1 MQKYTATEWAT
12 MEGGHSLDTPKDI
25 PFSFLKDEIY
35 EARMLRDDNNARVLT
50 YTDCSQR
57 LYLILLCLEL
67 MRHFPRYSDIV
78 KRYASNTTNRN
89 NYNIFRMFSTDLHNF
104 LYFVNGD
111 DDAMDKLKDPEA
123 AKGLRAKTRL
133 PIMAV
138 NRYLTQLSNNAQPSN
153 PSELFIKLETA
164 LNIKNSDYKNIRR
177 LITNMKSLS
186 KIERENSTTKL
197 LFAVRAKLRSSDI
210 ISDFEKFVK
219 EKGLETR
226 DVKDNEPTV
235 STPDLGSGQSA
246 LQFYRL
252 LVGTGNLMA
261 AKRFLDLA
269 QSGQSIPSTFLKGY
283 MPIIKMVDD
292 IVSAGPTYVQNLRVL
307 HNRAKKQRK

>member
-1 MQKYTATEWAT
+1 M
-12 MEGGHSLDTPKDI
+12 ME
-25 PFSFLKDEIY
+25 FLKEEIY
-35 EARMLRDDNNARVLT
+35 EARMLRDDGNARLLT
-50 YTDCSQR
+50 YTDCCQR
-57 LYLILLCLEL
+57 LYLVLLCLEL
-67 MRHFPRYSDIV
+67 MRHFPKYSDVV
-78 KRYASNTTNRN
+78 KRYAGNTTDRN

-104 LYFVNGD
+104 MYFVNGD
-111 DDAMDKLKDPEA
+111 DAAMDKLKDPDA
-123 AKGLRAKTRL
+123 AKTLRSKTRL
-133 PIMAV
+133 PIMAI
-138 NRYLTQLSNNAQPSN
+138 NRYLIQLSNNSQPSS
-153 PSELFIKLETA
+153 PSDLFIKLETA
-164 LNIKNSDYKNIRR
+164 LNIKNTDYKNIRR

-219 EKGLETR
+219 DKGLETR

-235 STPDLGSGQSA
+235 STPDLGSGKSA
-246 LQFYRL
+246 LQYYRL
-252 LVGTGNLMA
+252 LVGAGNLIQ

-269 QSGQSIPSTFLKGY
+269 QSRQSIPSTFLDGY

-307 HNRAKKQRK
+307 HQRAKKQRK

>member
-1 MQKYTATEWAT
+1 M
-12 MEGGHSLDTPKDI
+12 ME
-25 PFSFLKDEIY
+25 FLKEEIY

-50 YTDCSQR
+50 YTDCCQR

-67 MRHFPRYSDIV
+67 MRHFPKYSNIV

-104 LYFVNGD
+104 IYFVNGD
-111 DDAMDKLKDPEA
+111 EDAMDKLKDPEA
-123 AKGLRAKTRL
+123 AKAIRSKTRL
-133 PIMAV
+133 PIMAI
-138 NRYLTQLSNNAQPSN
+138 NRYLTQLSFNAEPTS
-153 PSELFIKLETA
+153 PSELFIKLEGA
-164 LNIKNSDYKNIRR
+164 LNIKNTDYKNIRR
-177 LITNMKSLS
+177 LITNVKSLTS
-186 KIERENSTTKL
+186 IERENSTTKL

-219 EKGLETR
+219 ERGLETR

-235 STPDLGSGQSA
+235 STPDLGAGQSA

-269 QSGQSIPSTFLKGY
+269 QSGNSIPSTFLKGY

-307 HNRAKKQRK
+307 HNRAKKARK